1 MNIRETLSCL
11 SIIRAAARA
20 SGTGF
25 FSIENTPALPLSA
38 SAMETMVMGLSRVFD
53 PAGLISRDAAMGIA
67 VSVLKRK
74 LGISSGSYPG
84 IRISKTVIFEFTP
97 VCMFVWP
104 SLHPWGADDDR
115 GVIKEAGWD
124 IAREFALRAALA
136 KVTAG
141 TACFE

>member
-25 FSIENTPALPLSA
+25 FSIENTPVLPLSA

-53 PAGLISRDAAMGIA
+53 PAGLISRDAAMDIA

-74 LGISSGSYPG
+74 LEISSGSYSG
-84 IRISKTVIFEFTP
+84 IRCFKHCSLRILSRIFGYLAFP
-97 VCMFVWP
+97 A
-104 SLHPWGADDDR
+104 SLGR
-115 GVIKEAGWD
+115 
-124 IAREFALRAALA
+124 
-136 KVTAG
+136 
-141 TACFE
+141 